1 MAIARFVCFLLAL
14 SLAATS
20 QTGRTVDELVNFIKS
35 AIAAKYDDKKISEEV
50 AKIRLANRLDD
61 ATITQV
67 QHMGAG
73 QRTIAALHKLA
84 EASAALPASAPKG
97 APPAAI
103 PPPEPAELQ
112 KILAEIR
119 ENALNYTQNLPN
131 YICTQ
136 VTKRHVDPTG
146 TESWRVADTIMEQ
159 LSFVDQK
166 ENYKVMMI
174 NDRPVTGNVAHDQ
187 LGGAK
192 SSGEF
197 GSILRTIFD
206 PETQTEF
213 GWERWTTLPTSG
225 RTYVFHFRV
234 AQQRYKIDHAGSK
247 RSIVTGFHGLI
258 YANRDTKMVMRVK
271 MECDDIPADF
281 PIQSV
286 ALDLV
291 YDKVEISG
299 QQFVLPQLSEVHS
312 REGKMLSWNEVSY
325 HSYHKYSSDASISF
339 DTPDTVSP
347 DKLKELPPEPDKPPV
362 KKKQ

>member
-1 MAIARFVCFLLAL
+1 
-14 SLAATS
+14 
-20 QTGRTVDELVNFIKS
+20 VDDLVSFIKS
-35 AIAAKYDDKKISEEV
+35 AIQARYDDKKISEEV
-50 AKIRLANRLDD
+50 AKIRLVNKLDD
-61 ATITQV
+61 ATIMLV

-73 QRTIAALHKLA
+73 QKTIAALHKLA
-84 EASAALPASAPKG
+84 EASAALPAAAPK

-103 PPPEPAELQ
+103 PPPEPAELNG
-112 KILAEIR
+112 ILAAIR
-119 ENALNYTQNLPN
+119 QNALNYTQNLPN

-146 TESWRVADTIMEQ
+146 TESWRVSDTILEQ

-166 ENYKVMMI
+166 ENYRVVMI
-174 NDRPVTGNVAHDQ
+174 NDRPVTTPIQHDQ

-197 GSILRTIFD
+197 GSILHTIFD
-206 PETQTEF
+206 PQTQTEF

-234 AQQRYKIDHAGSK
+234 AQQRYSIHHDASK

-258 YANRDTKMVMRVK
+258 YANRDSKMVMRVK

-299 QQFVLPQLSEVHS
+299 QEFVLPLLSEVHS
-312 REGKMLSWNEVSY
+312 REGRMLSWNEVSY

-339 DTPDTVSP
+339 DTPESVP
-347 DKLKELPPEPDKPPV
+347 AEKLKEQPPQPDKPPV
-362 KKKQ
+362 KKK